1 MKRAMDGRAGKGKRR
16 RRNDA
21 KFPTGNDSEESD
33 EEDDDI
39 RMDVDG
45 HDEGAA
51 GDEDVPEGTSR
62 SKPVVIVDSG
72 FSTTVQSP
80 EPEVKVTVLP
90 SAVGSALRHNPDGTV
105 VAPTISKKPAK
116 RAKVR

>member
-1 MKRAMDGRAGKGKRR
+1 MDGRTGRGKRR
-16 RRNDA
+16 RHNDA
-21 KFPTGNDSEESD
+21 NFPAENDSDESD
-33 EEDDDI
+33 EEEDT

-45 HDEGAA
+45 HDEGAG

-105 VAPTISKKPAK
+105 VAPKISKKPAK
-116 RAKVR
+116 RAKVG